1 MCERLRRLS
10 DTTHDKPSLGAG
22 GRLTRIMLRL
32 RQRNCRA
39 KMHDFRL
46 IRSIDEIGGY
56 RNDSRPDS
64 VVRSLS
70 WMQDHVSVGDNDEKM
85 EQ

>member
-1 MCERLRRLS
+1 
-10 DTTHDKPSLGAG
+10 
-22 GRLTRIMLRL
+22 
-32 RQRNCRA
+32 
-39 KMHDFRL
+39 MHDFRL
-46 IRSIDEIGGY
+46 IRSIDETERY

-64 VVRSLS
+64 VVRSLT